1 MLRDEDT
8 RMERGRASHGG
19 DFLRL
24 THVPSGISKTHPG
37 PLGKG
42 NKQHLLIS
50 GWLSEIEAELLAKG
64 LTQYIVPGHPTK
76 RGGPRRR
83 RK

>member
-1 MLRDEDT
+1 MLRDEDIQ
-8 RMERGRASHGG
+8 MERGRASHGG

-24 THVPSGISKTHPG
+24 THIPSGISRSHLG
-37 PLGKG
+37 PLGTA

-50 GWLSEIEAELLAKG
+50 SWLSEIAAELRAQG
-64 LTQYIVPGHPTK
+64 LTQYIIPEHRTK

-83 RK
+83 RP

>member
-1 MLRDEDT
+1 MLREEDI

-24 THVPSGISKTHPG
+24 THVPSGISRSHPG
-37 PLGKG
+37 PLGTG

-50 GWLSEIEAELLAKG
+50 TWLSEIEAELRAQG
-64 LTQYIVPGHPTK
+64 LTQYIVPGHPAK
-76 RGGPRRR
+76 RGGPKRRR
-83 RK
+83 R